1 MDGNNLHLTR
11 ISRINVNALMADIL
25 YCKLLLTKIY
35 LHSLLFLTEMLDLL
49 YGYKTLPCSCEYSE
63 QNKSINKKKM
73 DEIIGSAL

>member
-63 QNKSINKKKM
+63 CGAKQKHKQKKN
-73 DEIIGSAL
+73 G